1 MIDLNGLISHC
12 SHARLQQRLSKR
24 FARRQMKIREEDLS
38 LAQQWKLRLKR
49 LFHFHDHVSPRENFF
64 RLIDNLSASF
74 DVLII
79 RITRANA
86 GVPLYNDR
94 MTAPGK
100 LSRSRWQQGDA
111 LLLLFNFFPNTND
124 HVKSEK

>member
-1 MIDLNGLISHC
+1 
-12 SHARLQQRLSKR
+12 
-24 FARRQMKIREEDLS
+24 MKIREEDLS

-49 LFHFHDHVSPRENFF
+49 LFHFHDHVAPRENFF

-86 GVPLYNDR
+86 GVPLYND
-94 MTAPGK
+94 
-100 LSRSRWQQGDA
+100 
-111 LLLLFNFFPNTND
+111 
-124 HVKSEK
+124 